1 MNFPKDDKG
10 VQESRMGLWLRGAF
24 LKFIYCSSWILKRS
38 VGCIHSYFRVH
49 CLENHLGEKQG
60 INNKLKYPSS
70 YQSLIC
76 QVWYKELLINCGYG
90 ALRQIC
96 YLLLEPAYRKP
107 IFGWFLPPGYPELG
121 VKEWNMCFKCRNSW
135 IKWPLGKPR
144 YFKHLVLK
152 CRNQHSIS
160 LYVRTSHR

>member
-1 MNFPKDDKG
+1 MTKKYKNLRWARDLEVLFFILVLG
-10 VQESRMGLWLRGAF
+10 SSREVWDVLIHILGPIALR
-24 LKFIYCSSWILKRS
+24 II
-38 VGCIHSYFRVH
+38 
-49 CLENHLGEKQG
+49 LGEKQG

-96 YLLLEPAYRKP
+96 YLLSEPTYRKP
-107 IFGWFLPPGYPELG
+107 IFVWFLPPGYLALG
-121 VKEWNMCFKCRNSW
+121 VKEWNICFRCRNSW

-152 CRNQHSIS
+152 CRNRHSIS